1 MQAALEPMQDPGGV
15 LSHEDDN
22 VPTESACAWSDP

>member
-15 LSHEDDN
+15 LGHEDHK
-22 VPTESACAWSDP
+22 VPTESARAWSDP